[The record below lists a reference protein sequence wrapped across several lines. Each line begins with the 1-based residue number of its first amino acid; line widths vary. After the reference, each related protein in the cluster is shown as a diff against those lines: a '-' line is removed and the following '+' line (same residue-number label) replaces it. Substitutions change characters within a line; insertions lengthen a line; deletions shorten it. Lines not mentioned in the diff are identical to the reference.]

1 MIMSRLGIYVYVL
14 LTCASLDV
22 AFGMGR
28 AASATEECG
37 QRYKSCNWSCD
48 QPIAGV
54 DRVQACKN
62 GCDLNLIAC
71 DRQPVNT
78 TAQRGGYS
86 PRALPRRDDGG
97 AASLYDTSD

>member
-1 MIMSRLGIYVYVL
+1 MIMSRLSIYVYVL
-14 LTCASLDV
+14 LACASLDV

-28 AASATEECG
+28 AASATEECS
-37 QRYKSCNWSCD
+37 QRYKGCNWSCD

-62 GCDLNLIAC
+62 GCDLHLIAC